1 MEKINY
7 SPYFDKTSDTLSNEM
22 IEIINNELPYF
33 MDDLKYSK
41 VKIRQVESPFI
52 LADNVFDL
60 SEANNDNYEIG
71 VKRTKTVQFT
81 GGSMYIEYVKD
92 GEGIVIH
99 GNIEEG
105 YNIFILG

>member
-7 SPYFDKTSDTLSNEM
+7 SPYFDKTSDVLSDEM
-22 IEIINNELPYF
+22 IEIIENKYPYF
-33 MDDLKYSK
+33 VDEIKHSK
-41 VKIRQVESPFI
+41 IKIRQVESPFI
-52 LADNVFDL
+52 LADNEFDL
-60 SEANNDNYEIG
+60 SEANNDTYDIG